1 MALKTANNATTQL
14 TASISAGQTTL
25 PVLNTVRFPTLTGT
39 DYCYATLVSLTGG
52 VDNYGNPNVFEIVRV
67 NGPFTPGG
75 TLLTVVRG
83 QDGTSGTAFAVGD
96 VVDLRINRQTLID
109 SASVGGALLASNNLS
124 DVANVATSR
133 TNLGL
138 GAAATQPLSA
148 FLQPANNLSD
158 VSVVATA
165 RTNLGLGSAALLTTA
180 QVLQPSNNLSDVAN
194 AATSRT
200 NLGLGAAAT
209 QALSAFLQPANNLS
223 DVSNVTT
230 ARSNLG
236 LSSLA
241 ILTPPGNTTTFL
253 RGDGTF
259 SATLTGALTAAGAT
273 LTGNLDMS
281 ANVQITS
288 LRRITWAYTDDG
300 SSGSSKTID
309 FSGYLKHKLQ
319 ATGNCTLSFT
329 APGTDGEY
337 VLVVQGDGTQRTF
350 TWPGTVIWEGG
361 NTPVMPTTTA
371 HYLEV
376 RGRYNGAN
384 YLQTFGQFGY

>member
-25 PVLNTVRFPTLTGT
+25 PVLNTVRFPTLTGA

-109 SASVGGALLASNNLS
+109 SASVGGALLAANNLS
-124 DVANVATSR
+124 DVANAATSR

-259 SATLTGALTAAGAT
+259 SATLTGALTLAGAT

-288 LRRITWAYTDDG
+288 LRRITWAYTNDG